1 MKVDITYPGQNRTR
15 LQFNQIRRWI
25 KRPFLFAAYICPI
38 LNLCIGGK
46 AWSVIV
52 IWSLWIAWSFVFS
65 PDLVEYNRISQIVKL
80 VADASA
86 LLIMIDLLLAPGWAN
101 EVVPLVCFSG
111 LVVTGVLFFT
121 DLDRQKQNMMPML
134 WMILI
139 SIISALIS
147 FSFWMEES
155 GWALVLMGAVAVA
168 LLYACYSVLGRDLIR
183 ELKKRF
189 HTK

>member
-1 MKVDITYPGQNRTR
+1 MKVDITYPQQSRR
-15 LQFNQIRRWI
+15 KLQLNQIRGWI
-25 KRPFLFAAYICPI
+25 KWPFLFAAYICPI
-38 LNLCIGGK
+38 LNLCTGGK

-52 IWSLWIAWSFVFS
+52 LWSLWIAWSFVFS

-86 LLIMIDLLLAPGWAN
+86 LLIMIDLLLAPGWAD

-111 LVVTGVLFFT
+111 IVVTGALFFT

-139 SIISALIS
+139 SIISVIIS
-147 FSFWMEES
+147 FSFWTEEN
-155 GWALVLMGAVAVA
+155 GWALALMGAVAAA
-168 LLYACYSVLGRDLIR
+168 LLLEFYSVLGRDLMR
-183 ELKKRF
+183 EMNKRF

>member
-1 MKVDITYPGQNRTR
+1 MKVDITYPRQSGRG
-15 LQFNQIRRWI
+15 LQLNQIRNWIRW
-25 KRPFLFAAYICPI
+25 PFLFAAYICPI
-38 LNLCIGGK
+38 LNLCAGGK

-52 IWSLWIAWSFVFS
+52 LWSLWMAWSLVFS

-86 LLIMIDLLLAPGWAN
+86 LLIMIDLLLAPGWAD
-101 EVVPLVCFSG
+101 EAVPLVCFSG
-111 LVVTGVLFFT
+111 IVVTGTLFFT

-139 SIISALIS
+139 SIISVIIS
-147 FSFWMEES
+147 FSFWTREN
-155 GWALVLMGAVAVA
+155 GWPLALMGAVAAA
-168 LLYACYSVLGRDLIR
+168 LLFACYFVLGRDLLR

>member
-1 MKVDITYPGQNRTR
+1 MQP
-15 LQFNQIRRWI
+15 LS
-25 KRPFLFAAYICPI
+25 API

-86 LLIMIDLLLAPGWAN
+86 LLIIIDLLFSPGWAN

-111 LVVTGVLFFT
+111 LVVTGALFFT

-147 FSFWMEES
+147 FSFCMEES
-155 GWALVLMGAVAVA
+155 GWALVLMGAVAIA
-168 LLYACYSVLGRDLIR
+168 LLYACYSVPGRDLIR

>member
-1 MKVDITYPGQNRTR
+1 MKVDITYPRQNRKK
-15 LQFNQIRRWI
+15 LQLNRIRDWI

-38 LNLCIGGK
+38 LNLCTGGK
-46 AWSVIV
+46 AWSIIV
-52 IWSLWIAWSFVFS
+52 LWSLWITWSFVFS

-80 VADASA
+80 VADVSA
-86 LLIMIDLLLAPGWAN
+86 LLIMIDRLLAPGWAN

-121 DLDRQKQNMMPML
+121 DLDRQRQNMMPML

-139 SIISALIS
+139 SIISAIIS
-147 FSFWMEES
+147 FPLWMEES
-155 GWALVLMGAVAVA
+155 GWTVVLMGAVAVA
-168 LLYACYSVLGRDLIR
+168 LLYACYSVLGRDLVR